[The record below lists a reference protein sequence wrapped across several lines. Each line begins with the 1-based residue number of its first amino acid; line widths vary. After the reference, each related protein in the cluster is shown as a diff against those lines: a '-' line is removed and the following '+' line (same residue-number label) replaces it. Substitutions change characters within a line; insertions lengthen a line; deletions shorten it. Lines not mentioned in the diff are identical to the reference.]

1 MQNGSLTRM
10 PGRAPGS
17 TLARVGSIPAGDD
30 VLDPD
35 EPTYDLPRVAEL
47 LGVPVSKVAQQ
58 LREGHLVAVRRA
70 GGVVIPQVFFTNSGQ
85 VVKSLP
91 GLLTILHD
99 GGYRDTEIMRW
110 LFTPDPSLT
119 ITRDGSRDAVS
130 NARPVDALH
139 AHQACEVV
147 RRAQAMAY

>member
-1 MQNGSLTRM
+1 MSN
-10 PGRAPGS
+10 
-17 TLARVGSIPAGDD
+17 IPAADD

-35 EPTYDLPRVAEL
+35 EEVYDLATVADL
-47 LGVPVSKVAQQ
+47 LGVPVTKVHQQ
-58 LREGHLVAVRRA
+58 LREGHLLGVRRN
-70 GGVVIPQVFFTNSGQ
+70 GTVVVPKIFFDEHGH

-91 GLLTILHD
+91 GLLVVMHD
-99 GGYRDTEIMRW
+99 GGYGDTEILRW

-119 ITRDGSRDAVS
+119 IRRDGATDSQA

-139 AHQACEVV
+139 SHQAREVV

>member
-47 LGVPVSKVAQQ
+47 LGVPVSKVPSSCGKVIWWPCGA
-58 LREGHLVAVRRA
+58 LVA
-70 GGVVIPQVFFTNSGQ
+70 
-85 VVKSLP
+85 
-91 GLLTILHD
+91 
-99 GGYRDTEIMRW
+99 W
-110 LFTPDPSLT
+110 
-119 ITRDGSRDAVS
+119 
-130 NARPVDALH
+130 
-139 AHQACEVV
+139 
-147 RRAQAMAY
+147 